1 MKKIENTVLFNKYLI
16 ESNILSIFS
25 NDITDKLN
33 LFSFKKGDILINEGE
48 CSDYLFFLVSGKTKI
63 FSHSSSG
70 KILFVS
76 QFNSFQVFGE
86 TCSLWNKPPTASVK
100 ALTNCYCFG
109 ISLNLYRDTLLNDV
123 KFLRYICMHLG
134 ERLSEM
140 TSNTCI
146 TIFESLESRL
156 ASFILKNSNDNIFCY
171 NLTECSEL
179 LCTSYRHLLRVLNTF
194 CNNGKLNKNG
204 KVYEILDKS
213 YFEEISSMSKTINS

>member
-1 MKKIENTVLFNKYLI
+1 MKKIENKALFNKYLS

-25 NDITDKLN
+25 NEMTDKLH
-33 LFSFKKGDILINEGE
+33 LFSFKKGDLLINEGE
-48 CSDYLFFLVSGKTKI
+48 CSDYLFFLVNGKTKI

-76 QFNSFQVFGE
+76 HFNSLQVLGE
-86 TCSLWNKPPTASVK
+86 TCSLWGKSPTASVK
-100 ALTNCYCFG
+100 AITNCYCFG
-109 ISLNLYRDTLLNDV
+109 ISLNIYRETLLNDV
-123 KFLRYICMHLG
+123 KFLRYICLSLG

-146 TIFESLESRL
+146 TVFESLESRL
-156 ASFILKNSNDNIFCY
+156 ASFILNNSKDNLFSY

-194 CNNGKLNKNG
+194 CINGKLNKKG
-204 KVYEILDKS
+204 KIYEILDKS
-213 YFEEISSMSKTINS
+213 YFEEISSTSKNIDS